1 MSEESKIVY
10 RDGSKVRVLR
20 GRVSFDGIW
29 VVVIREDGEWRVNE
43 KQVESIVLR
52 GPDQR
57 QRRKR
62 DEKS

>member
-1 MSEESKIVY
+1 
-10 RDGSKVRVLR
+10 VLR

-29 VVVIREDGEWRVNE
+29 VVVVREDGEWRVNE

-57 QRRKR
+57 RKR
-62 DEKS
+62 DDREG